1 MLNAA
6 LLTKG
11 VDVLKLNANIVAR
24 MQINRSDNI

>member
-11 VDVLKLNANIVAR
+11 VTVLKLNANIVAH
-24 MQINRSDNI
+24 MQINRSDNT